1 MAIEFWLS
9 YNNGAEKL
17 RLPVNPPS
25 LSVSSPFSNTDIDV
39 VNLGEFTIIGE
50 RGLSEYT
57 LESFFPRDY
66 NPSYCG
72 YSGFKT
78 PSENVKLI
86 EKWRDTRK
94 PLRLLVTGTS
104 INTPVT
110 IRSFDYDV
118 QRAGAPGDI
127 YYSMTLKK
135 YEFLKLAKKVDV
147 GTPLPKQA
155 KRAPVVNKG
164 SVAKPGGTYTV
175 KKNDTL
181 SKIAFDVYGKADR
194 WRDIYA
200 ANKKAI
206 GANPELTKV
215 GQKLVLPK

>member
-17 RLPVNPPS
+17 RLPVNPES
-25 LSVSSPFSNTDIDV
+25 LSVSSPFNNTDIDV
-39 VNLGEFTIIGE
+39 INLGEFTIIGD
-50 RGLSEYT
+50 RGLAEYS

-72 YSGFKT
+72 YAGFKS
-78 PSENVKLI
+78 PSDNVKLI
-86 EKWRDTRK
+86 EKWRDSRK
-94 PLRLLVTGTS
+94 PIRLLVTGTS

-110 IRSFDYDV
+110 IRSFEYEIE
-118 QRAGAPGDI
+118 RAGEPGDI
-127 YYSMTLKK
+127 YYSLELKK
-135 YEFLKLAKKVDV
+135 YEFLKLAQKVDV
-147 GTPLPKQA
+147 SKPTPKQA

-164 SVAKPGGTYTV
+164 SVVKPGGTYTV
-175 KKNDTL
+175 KKNDSL
-181 SKIAFDVYGKADR
+181 SKIAFAVYGKTDR

-200 ANKKAI
+200 ANRKVI
-206 GANPELTKV
+206 GANPELTKP